1 MAFAFV
7 FEEWLAT
14 GKVKDYAELDSI
26 TGLDRSR
33 ITRIMNLRLLEPGE
47 QEYAFGTVAHHYPGD
62 LASQRFISAKTT
74 SGYSI
79 GTTNGMHADASVN
92 TDASRKALPRLN
104 CLARTTKM
112 ARATTKTPER

>member
-33 ITRIMNLRLLEPGE
+33 ITRIMNLRLLEARG
-47 QEYAFGTVAHHYPGD
+47 QGIRIWDRCTNHYSGD
-62 LASQRFISAKTT
+62 LASQR
-74 SGYSI
+74 SI
-79 GTTNGMHADASVN
+79 GQNH
-92 TDASRKALPRLN
+92 
-104 CLARTTKM
+104 
-112 ARATTKTPER
+112 ERV